1 MNKDKGDYNMYLT
14 ELEWRGWHFSIEE
27 DAQIFG
33 KTKVIAECDAIEEIF
48 YVEADY
54 LSEELCEEWYE
65 QYLYVYG

>member
-33 KTKVIAECDAIEEIF
+33 KTKVIAERDAIEEIF
-48 YVEADY
+48 M
-54 LSEELCEEWYE
+54 
-65 QYLYVYG
+65 

>member
-14 ELEWRGWHFSIEE
+14 ELEWRGWHFSIE

-33 KTKVIAECDAIEEIF
+33 KTKGIAERDAIEEIF
-48 YVEADY
+48 YTTADY